1 MCRNNRVSSTFL
13 TAKSFSVGLNETDY
27 IDCFKFSASL
37 RLFRLK
43 KQFVHILKS
52 GLVPDFLMVKK
63 ENFIE
68 ECRLSYFVV

>member
-1 MCRNNRVSSTFL
+1 L
-13 TAKSFSVGLNETDY
+13 DETDY
-27 IDCFKFSASL
+27 IDCFKFSASV

-43 KQFVHILKS
+43 KQFVHIQES

>member
-1 MCRNNRVSSTFL
+1 MKLIIQIVL
-13 TAKSFSVGLNETDY
+13 SFQRHLGY
-27 IDCFKFSASL
+27 FM
-37 RLFRLK
+37 LK
-43 KQFVHILKS
+43 KQYVYILKS